1 MQEVLGLDVQ
11 RVNKVAKR
19 DIEQIIRNYACSE
32 SHTDLTFSTEL
43 TNDERKQIH
52 QIAQKYGLKSKS
64 HGVGHDRYLVVG
76 RKRRK
81 EDLLDQLK
89 QEGQVGHYEL
99 VMPQA
104 NCDLANLLCRCLRQ
118 IYELKK

>member
-43 TNDERKQIH
+43 TNDEQRQIH
-52 QIAQKYGLKSKS
+52 QISQKYGFKSKS

-76 RKRRK
+76 RKRQK
-81 EDLLDQLK
+81 YLLDQLK

-99 VMPQA
+99 WCLKQIEI
-104 NCDLANLLCRCLRQ
+104 LL
-118 IYELKK
+118 IYCADAWGRFVN